1 MEWQGSWQVKEG
13 GGRARAGAVRME
25 AEHGVVGLLAGR
37 GLSQG
42 MWAAS
47 RSQNKVTDAPAEPPK
62 NKCQP

>member
-1 MEWQGSWQVKEG
+1 
-13 GGRARAGAVRME
+13 ME